1 MIGSQWAESVV
12 KTPYAVYG
20 VDTVAKKIW
29 RTDGKNLETISDFK
43 VNKFLVDN
51 LLLSERE
58 TTPIIGIRNVKT
70 HYNANKNDVM
80 FTFYD

>member
-29 RTDGKNLETISDFK
+29 RTDGKILETISDFK

-51 LLLSERE
+51 LSLSERE